1 MVKVLI
7 VDDSALMRRCLREI
21 FEAEAGFEV
30 ALARNGR
37 DALEQIESY
46 RPDVVTLDVNMPEM
60 DGLTCLGEIM
70 AREPRPV
77 VMVSSLT
84 AEGAEVT
91 LEALA
96 LGAVDVVQKPD
107 GTVSLHI
114 NRIRPE
120 LVAKVRAAAGARIRR
135 ARTLTRRLREQS
147 GRPDPAKPIPV
158 AQPLPPLRSDTQGLI
173 LIGVSTGGPRTLEE
187 VLPRLPADLPWPVL
201 VAQHMPG
208 AFTGVFAQRMN
219 GVCALDVVEVGKP
232 AALQPGRVY
241 IARGDADMVVEKRLG
256 RLTAVPVPSD
266 DAHLWHPSVER
277 LVASAMRQVAAD
289 RLIGV
294 MLTGMG
300 SDGSAAMTELRRM
313 GGRTI
318 AEDESTAVV
327 FGMPADLIRRG
338 GADAVLP
345 CGDIA
350 GQILRWLS

>member
-1 MVKVLI
+1 MIKLLI

-21 FEAEAGFEV
+21 FEAETDFEV

-37 DALEQIESY
+37 DALEQIASF

-60 DGLTCLGEIM
+60 DGLTCLSEIM
-70 AREPRPV
+70 TREPRPV

-96 LGAVDVVQKPD
+96 LGAVDVIQKPD

-114 NRIRPE
+114 NRIRHD
-120 LVAKVRAAAGARIRR
+120 LVAKVRTAAGARVRR
-135 ARTLTRRLREQS
+135 ARTLTRRLRDQRQ
-147 GRPDPAKPIPV
+147 RPPAEKPQP
-158 AQPLPPLRSDTQGLI
+158 APQPLPPLRTTTQGLI

-208 AFTGVFAQRMN
+208 TFTGIFAQRMN
-219 GVCALDVVEVGKP
+219 GVCALEVVEVGKP
-232 AALQPGRVY
+232 TALQPGHVY
-241 IARGDADMVVEKRLG
+241 IARGDADMVVETRLG
-256 RLTAVPVPSD
+256 RLAAVPVPSD
-266 DAHLWHPSVER
+266 EKLLWHPSIER
-277 LVASAMRQVAAD
+277 LVGSALRQLPAD

-300 SDGSAAMTELRRM
+300 NDGAVSMTELRRL

-345 CGDIA
+345 CGEIA

>member
-1 MVKVLI
+1 MVKLLI

-21 FEAEAGFEV
+21 FEAEADFEV

-37 DALEQIESY
+37 DALEQIEGF

-96 LGAVDVVQKPD
+96 LGAVDVIQKPD

-114 NRIRPE
+114 NRIRHD
-120 LVAKVRAAAGARIRR
+120 LVAKVRAAAGARVRR
-135 ARTLTRRLREQS
+135 ARTLARRLREQS
-147 GRPDPAKPIPV
+147 GRPGPAKSLP
-158 AQPLPPLRSDTQGLI
+158 AREPLPPLRTATQGLI

-187 VLPRLPADLPWPVL
+187 VLPRLPAELPWPVL

-219 GVCALDVVEVGKP
+219 SVCALDVVEVGKP
-232 AALQPGRVY
+232 TALQPGRVY
-241 IARGDADMVVEKRLG
+241 IARGDADMVVETRLG

-266 DAHLWHPSVER
+266 EAHLWHPSVAR
-277 LVASAMRQVAAD
+277 LVDSAMRQLPAD

-300 SDGSAAMTELRRM
+300 NDGAAAMAELRRL

-350 GQILRWLS
+350 TQLLRWLS

>member
-1 MVKVLI
+1 MVKLLI

-21 FEAEAGFEV
+21 FEAEADFEV
-30 ALARNGR
+30 ALARNGL
-37 DALEQIESY
+37 DALEQIDSF

-60 DGLTCLGEIM
+60 DGLTCLSEIM

-96 LGAVDVVQKPD
+96 LGAVDVIQKPD

-114 NRIRPE
+114 NRIRRD
-120 LVAKVRAAAGARIRR
+120 LVAKVRAAAGARVRR
-135 ARTLTRRLREQS
+135 ARTLARRLREQS
-147 GRPDPAKPIPV
+147 GRPGPEKPLPV
-158 AQPLPPLRSDTQGLI
+158 RQPLPPLRTATQGLI

-219 GVCALDVVEVGKP
+219 TVCALDVVEVGKP

-241 IARGDADMVVEKRLG
+241 IARGDADMVVETRLG

-266 DAHLWHPSVER
+266 EAHLWHPSVTR
-277 LVASAMRQVAAD
+277 LVDSAVRQLPAD

-300 SDGSAAMTELRRM
+300 NDGAAAMTELRRR

-350 GQILRWLS
+350 SQLLRWLS

>member
-21 FEAEAGFEV
+21 FEAEGDFEV

-37 DALEQIESY
+37 DALEQIESF

-60 DGLTCLGEIM
+60 DGLTCLGEVM
-70 AREPRPV
+70 ARDPRPV

-114 NRIRPE
+114 NRIRHE
-120 LVAKVRAAAGARIRR
+120 LVAKVRAAAGARVRR
-135 ARTLTRRLREQS
+135 ARTLARRLREQS
-147 GRPDPAKPIPV
+147 GGRGPARPLPASR
-158 AQPLPPLRSDTQGLI
+158 PLPPVRSATHGLI

-187 VLPRLPADLPWPVL
+187 VLSRLPADLPWPVL
-201 VAQHMPG
+201 IAQHMPG

-219 GVCALDVVEVGKP
+219 TVCALKVVEVGKP
-232 AALQPGRVY
+232 AALQPGHAY

-277 LVASAMRQVAAD
+277 LVTSAMRQLPAD
-289 RLIGV
+289 QLIGV

-300 SDGSAAMTELRRM
+300 NDGAAVMTELRRL